1 MNARFIDKKNSAM
14 TDTTKPLPN
23 ATDDGLSPKPAPENK
38 PAGPPNEAGRT
49 LLVGVLGGIASA
61 VGYAIYAR
69 LSEEQKDTLHRQ
81 VKGVV
86 ESRINEIRSNLNF

>member
-1 MNARFIDKKNSAM
+1 M

-23 ATDDGLSPKPAPENK
+23 AADDGTSSQPAPEFK
-38 PAGPPNEAGRT
+38 PPSEPNEAGRT

-61 VGYAIYAR
+61 VGYAVYAR
-69 LSEEQKDTLHRQ
+69 LSEEQKDRLHRQ

-86 ESRINEIRSNLNF
+86 ESRINEIRSSLNI

>member
-1 MNARFIDKKNSAM
+1 MS
-14 TDTTKPLPN
+14 DTTNTLPN
-23 ATDDGLSPKPAPENK
+23 AAADGATSNPAPEIK
-38 PAGPPNEAGRT
+38 PASEPNEAGRT

-69 LSEEQKDTLHRQ
+69 LSDEQKDTLHRQ

-86 ESRINEIRSNLNF
+86 ESRISEIRSNLNF